1 MADQT
6 WRVLIVDD
14 EPPIRA
20 ELNYL
25 LKQDGRV
32 GRIEE
37 AGGATEAVEKIL
49 AFGPEVLFLDIQMPG
64 TSGVL
69 NYLLKQDGRVG
80 RIEEAGGATEAVEK
94 ILAFGPEVL
103 FLDIQMPGTS
113 GVQLA
118 DTLQKLKKPPVI
130 VFVTAFSEYAA
141 EAFELDAADYVLKPV
156 EQDRL
161 EKALDKVEN
170 ALNARKP
177 TIAEPVRRI
186 QGERNGKRTYI
197 PVTDIAYIEAR
208 ADYASAHTEAGTYLV
223 NESISVLERRLTNEG
238 FLRVH
243 RSFLVNIDDVRDVE
257 VLKPSGLMQLKLGRT
272 DASIPVSRRR
282 ATGVKK
288 QLGLA

>member
-1 MADQT
+1 MADQA

-20 ELNYL
+20 E
-25 LKQDGRV
+25 
-32 GRIEE
+32 
-37 AGGATEAVEKIL
+37 
-49 AFGPEVLFLDIQMPG
+49 
-64 TSGVL
+64 L

-156 EQDRL
+156 EQD
-161 EKALDKVEN
+161 
-170 ALNARKP
+170 
-177 TIAEPVRRI
+177 
-186 QGERNGKRTYI
+186 
-197 PVTDIAYIEAR
+197 
-208 ADYASAHTEAGTYLV
+208 
-223 NESISVLERRLTNEG
+223 
-238 FLRVH
+238 
-243 RSFLVNIDDVRDVE
+243 
-257 VLKPSGLMQLKLGRT
+257 
-272 DASIPVSRRR
+272 
-282 ATGVKK
+282 
-288 QLGLA
+288 

>member
-1 MADQT
+1 MGQGRWHGHQA

-20 ELNYL
+20 E
-25 LKQDGRV
+25 
-32 GRIEE
+32 
-37 AGGATEAVEKIL
+37 
-49 AFGPEVLFLDIQMPG
+49 
-64 TSGVL
+64 L

-170 ALNARKP
+170 AGYARRP
-177 TIAEPVRRI
+177 AVAEPVRRI

-208 ADYASAHTEAGTYLV
+208 ADYASAHTETGTYLV
-223 NESISVLERRLTNEG
+223 NDSISVLERRLANEG
-238 FLRVH
+238 F
-243 RSFLVNIDDVRDVE
+243 STCA
-257 VLKPSGLMQLKLGRT
+257 SQLPGEY
-272 DASIPVSRRR
+272 RRR
-282 ATGVKK
+282 PRCRGTQAEWSHAAQARPDGREHPG
-288 QLGLA
+288 QPQACDRC

>member
-1 MADQT
+1 MADQA

-25 LKQDGRV
+25 LKQDGR
-32 GRIEE
+32 I
-37 AGGATEAVEKIL
+37 
-49 AFGPEVLFLDIQMPG
+49 
-64 TSGVL
+64 
-69 NYLLKQDGRVG
+69 G

-170 ALNARKP
+170 ALNARRP
-177 TIAEPVRRI
+177 AVAEPVRRI

-208 ADYASAHTEAGTYLV
+208 ADYASAHTETGTYLV
-223 NESISVLERRLTNEG
+223 NDSISVLERRLANEG